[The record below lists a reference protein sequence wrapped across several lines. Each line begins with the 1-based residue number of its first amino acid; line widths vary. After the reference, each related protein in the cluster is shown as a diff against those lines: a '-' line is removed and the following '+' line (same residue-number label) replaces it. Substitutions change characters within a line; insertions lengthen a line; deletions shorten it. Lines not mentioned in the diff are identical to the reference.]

1 MPIMH
6 VLTSHAVAYI
16 FVTRQMEREG
26 VHVAL
31 STSMVSTSMV
41 SDGVLSH
48 ICLAMNL
55 SLQPKKFSD
64 TWDV

>member
-1 MPIMH
+1 MSIMH
-6 VLTSHAVAYI
+6 VLPSHAVAYI

-31 STSMVSTSMV
+31 STSMVS
-41 SDGVLSH
+41 DGVISH
-48 ICLAMNL
+48 ICLAMNW